1 MTLQQLEYAL
11 ALQKYGSFR
20 EAAAH
25 LKISQP
31 ALSLQMGKLEKE
43 LGLILFDRSK
53 NPIHPTEEGKAFLE
67 KANAIIHEA
76 HDLVDFARN
85 ISEPLKGRLKI
96 GIIPTLA
103 PFLVPLFAYSFQDL
117 YAEIALDINEMITEK
132 VVKGVRNGQL
142 DVGILST
149 PFSAGGID
157 TEVLFYEK
165 FFLYASNKVPE
176 LQRTLSTIDY
186 RRLWLL
192 DEGNCFR
199 DQMNNFCDVS
209 KMRENKDFIYRS
221 NSIDALI
228 RIVDSK
234 GGMTILPELT
244 TLMLSADQEDNITEI
259 GEKRLKAR
267 EVGLIKRSKTN
278 KDLMIHKLTETI
290 KQSIPKSMLNAQN
303 LEIVDPN
310 IQVS

>member
-1 MTLQQLEYAL
+1 MAK
-11 ALQKYGSFR
+11 QKYGSYLE
-20 EAAAH
+20 EALH
-25 LKISQP
+25 MKKSKK
-31 ALSLQMGKLEKE
+31 ALRLQMGKLEKE
-43 LGLILFDRSK
+43 LSLILFDRSK
-53 NPIHPTEEGKAFLE
+53 NPIYPTDEGKAFLD
-67 KANAIIHEA
+67 KANAIVQDTN
-76 HDLVDFARN
+76 DLLDFAKN

-103 PFLVPLFAYSFQDL
+103 PFLVPLFAYTFQDH
-117 YAEIALDINEMITEK
+117 YSDIALDINEMITEQ
-132 VVKGVRNGQL
+132 VIKGVRKGQL

-149 PFSAGGID
+149 PLTAGGID
-157 TEVLFYEK
+157 TQVLFYEK
-165 FFLYASNKVPE
+165 FFLYASTKVPE
-176 LQRTLSTIDY
+176 LQRTLAAIDY
-186 RRLWLL
+186 RKLWLL

-209 KMRENKDFIYRS
+209 KIRENKDFIYRS

-244 TLMLSADQEDNITEI
+244 TLMLSAEQEENITVI
-259 GEKRLKAR
+259 GEDQFKAR

-278 KDLMIHKLTETI
+278 KDLMISKLADHI
-290 KQSIPKSMLNAQN
+290 KKSIPKSMLQAYN